1 LHQDKGQS
9 RHRGKKEGS
18 MTPQEAAAE
27 CRERSDKAKQEIKRR
42 GCKPGTA
49 EHYVLETEHEAWND
63 AAMLI
68 DQIGKPIPWPPP
80 EEMEEALAFCTSF
93 NEKKWMNVG
102 RKHQQAWTDMDLMI
116 AYRPTH
122 YLPMPPAPEVKG

>member
-1 LHQDKGQS
+1 
-9 RHRGKKEGS
+9 
-18 MTPQEAAAE
+18 MTPKEAAAK
-27 CRERSDKAKQEIKRR
+27 CREWAEFSRSLIGNSDLRYGDPSFHYQD
-42 GCKPGTA
+42 GLMTA
-49 EHYVLETEHEAWND
+49 YT
-63 AAMLI
+63 AAANLI
-68 DQIGKPIPWPPP
+68 DQINVPQPWPPP
-80 EEMEEALAFCTSF
+80 EEMQEALAFCTSF

>member
-18 MTPQEAAAE
+18 MTPKEAAAK

-80 EEMEEALAFCTSF
+80 EEMEEVLAHSPNIGSYSAIGKAGKPDWRYV
-93 NEKKWMNVG
+93 NEQWG
-102 RKHQQAWTDMDLMI
+102 PFSHW
-116 AYRPTH
+116 
-122 YLPMPPAPEVKG
+122 LPMPPAPEVKG

>member
-1 LHQDKGQS
+1 
-9 RHRGKKEGS
+9 
-18 MTPQEAAAE
+18 MTPKEAAAE

-49 EHYVLETEHEAWND
+49 ERYVLETEHETWDD

-68 DQIGKPIPWPPP
+68 DQIGKPQPWPPP
-80 EEMEEALAFCTSF
+80 EEISECLVLPVFSKRWIIWPKVPNATWQEQSRAFGG
-93 NEKKWMNVG
+93 V
-102 RKHQQAWTDMDLMI
+102 I
-116 AYRPTH
+116 H